1 MDVTWVGQGNRVI
14 PVGSFDHDRVA
25 HAAMTARRAAR
36 MSEVEASRR
45 DAEAVLERLLEQ
57 WQADELAGT
66 ASAYRWDTTAMEAI
80 DALSTL
86 LARVDLAHGP
96 PLISQR
102 THS

>member
-1 MDVTWVGQGNRVI
+1 MI
-14 PVGSFDHDRVA
+14 PVGGFDHDRVA

-45 DAEAVLERLLEQ
+45 EAEVAIERLLEQ
-57 WQADELAGT
+57 WQADDLAGT
-66 ASAYRWDTTAMEAI
+66 ASAYLWDSTAMEAI
-80 DALSTL
+80 DALSSL
-86 LARVDLAHGP
+86 LATVDLAHGP

>member
-1 MDVTWVGQGNRVI
+1 MDLPGVGQRNRVI

-45 DAEAVLERLLEQ
+45 EAEAVLERLLEQ
-57 WQADELAGT
+57 WQADGLAGT
-66 ASAYRWDTTAMEAI
+66 ASAYLWDTTAMEAI

-86 LARVDLAHGP
+86 LATVDLAHGP

>member
-66 ASAYRWDTTAMEAI
+66 ASAYLWDTTAMEAI

>member
-1 MDVTWVGQGNRVI
+1 MI

-25 HAAMTARRAAR
+25 QAAMTARRAAR
-36 MSEVEASRR
+36 TSAVEASRR
-45 DAEAVLERLLEQ
+45 EAEAVLQRLLEQ
-57 WQADELAGT
+57 WRADDVAGT
-66 ASAYRWDTTAMEAI
+66 TTAYLWDTTAMEAI

-86 LARVDLAHGP
+86 LAQVDLAHGP

>member
-1 MDVTWVGQGNRVI
+1 MDVPCLGQGNHVI

-36 MSEVEASRR
+36 MSEVEAAKRE
-45 DAEAVLERLLEQ
+45 AEAVLERLLEQ
-57 WQADELAGT
+57 WQADDLAGT
-66 ASAYRWDTTAMEAI
+66 ASAYLWDTTAMQAI

-86 LARVDLAHGP
+86 LAKVDLAHGP

>member
-1 MDVTWVGQGNRVI
+1 MGVTWVGQGNRVI

-66 ASAYRWDTTAMEAI
+66 ASAYLWDTTAMEAI

>member
-1 MDVTWVGQGNRVI
+1 MDLPCLGQGNGVI

-45 DAEAVLERLLEQ
+45 EAEAVLERLLEQ
-57 WQADELAGT
+57 WSADDLAGT
-66 ASAYRWDTTAMEAI
+66 TSAYLWDTTAMEAI

-86 LARVDLAHGP
+86 LAQVDLAHGP
-96 PLISQR
+96 QLISQR

>member
-1 MDVTWVGQGNRVI
+1 MHLPGPGQGNSVI

-36 MSEVEASRR
+36 TSEVEASRR
-45 DAEAVLERLLEQ
+45 EAEVVLERLLEQ
-57 WQADELAGT
+57 WGADDLTGT
-66 ASAYRWDTTAMEAI
+66 ASAYLWDTTAMEAI

-86 LARVDLAHGP
+86 LAKVDLAHGP